1 MKCSKSGCIEGLFL
15 VFARIRVGGIDS
27 GEPFLPANSEP
38 LTSKIVTRHAVTA
51 RPRFS
56 VALLVT

>member
-1 MKCSKSGCIEGLFL
+1 M
-15 VFARIRVGGIDS
+15 FARIRVGGIDS